1 MKILSRKPLT
11 MARAARIIASVT
23 VSITIIS
30 GVLIHF
36 ADKKH
41 FANIGDGLWWG
52 IQVVTTVG

>member
-1 MKILSRKPLT
+1 
-11 MARAARIIASVT
+11 
-23 VSITIIS
+23 
-30 GVLIHF
+30 VLIHF